1 MIRFSPKSFMFLK
14 TYNLKLLLYEGW
26 YTDQSSKPLKTEDK
40 TNIIL
45 VINKSVKYKNDTLFS
60 SNYR

>member
-1 MIRFSPKSFMFLK
+1 MFLK

-45 VINKSVKYKNDTLFS
+45 VINKSVKHKNDTLFS